1 MPPVR
6 RDDDGN
12 SSEAEIRS
20 RVLKGRGPSGGT
32 GTGGGSNT
40 NPK

>member
-32 GTGGGSNT
+32 GGGSNT